1 MNRPSMSPV
10 STHHVLCF
18 LLFLI
23 PNPCLAQ
30 TRIAV
35 GSSLI
40 ATNGNSSWLSPSG
53 DFAFGFRSLSDDG
66 TKNDQLFWLSIW
78 YDKIPSKTIV
88 WFAKQDRPAPKNSK
102 LELNSGSGL
111 VVTSPQGEELWK
123 SDGFG
128 GTVSHASINDTG
140 NFVLLDSSSEVL
152 WESFANP
159 FDTLLPSQVLGKN
172 HLLSSRQLEE
182 SFSTGRFQLRMLDSG
197 DLVLNT
203 INLPSDY
210 ANEPYYSAKT
220 DGSSNAST
228 AGKEL
233 VFSDSGSLFVL
244 RENGEKFYLSQ
255 GQIPSTS
262 DFYHRVTLNFDGVFA
277 QYVHPKNSGSNGSWS
292 MLWSQ
297 PEDICN
303 GVNVHDGISVCG
315 YNSICTLGAD
325 KRPNCNCPAKFTLLD
340 PSDKYGSCRPNFTQS
355 CAEDQERLKL
365 GPMED
370 LYEFEEFVNTD
381 WPTSDYA
388 LLRPFSEDQCRNSCL
403 HDCMC
408 AVAVFRD
415 GNSCWKK
422 KLPLTNGRINPT
434 LNGKAMIK
442 VPKLDFPPSNDSRCP
457 LPDPKAKDGYPK
469 TLVLTG
475 SLFLGTSVFVNFVLI
490 GACTGFFLFYRKQL
504 KKLSVKGN
512 VVETNLRYFTY
523 QELFRATDG
532 FKEELGKGAFGIV
545 YKGVIS
551 NDTAVAVKK
560 LTSMMQDKE
569 KEFRTEVNVIGQT
582 HHKNLVRLL
591 GFCDEGQERLLVYE
605 FLSNGTLSSLLFGG
619 DPKLKIPWNHRCQ
632 IAYGVARGL
641 MYLHDECTTQ
651 IIHCD
656 IKPQNILLDDCC
668 VPKISDFGMAKL
680 LMINQSYTQ
689 TNIRGTRGYV
699 APDWF
704 RNLPISV
711 KVDVYSFGV
720 VLLEIISCRSCVG
733 TEASGE
739 HRETDALTD
748 WAYECFVE
756 GRLDA
761 LVEGDLQALQDTE
774 KLKNMVMV
782 AFWCVQ
788 EDPYLR
794 PTMRKVTQMLEGA
807 VGVPVPPCPFPF
819 NSCNSSIVT

>member
-1 MNRPSMSPV
+1 MSPV
-10 STHHVLCF
+10 STLHLLCF
-18 LLFLI
+18 LLLLI
-23 PNPCLAQ
+23 PNPSLAQ
-30 TRIAV
+30 TKIEV
-35 GSSLI
+35 GSSLT

-53 DFAFGFRSLSDDG
+53 DFAFGFRSSNDG
-66 TKNDQLFWLSIW
+66 TENDRFFWLSIW
-78 YDKIPSKTIV
+78 YNKIPSETIV
-88 WFAKQDRPAPKNSK
+88 WFAKQDRPAPENSK
-102 LELNSGSGL
+102 LELNSSSGL
-111 VVTSPQGEELWK
+111 VLTTPQGEELWK
-123 SDGFG
+123 SDNIL
-128 GTVSHASINDTG
+128 GTVSHALINDTG
-140 NFVLLDSSSEVL
+140 NFAILDSSSEVL
-152 WESFANP
+152 WESFDNP
-159 FDTLLPSQVLGKN
+159 RDTLLPSQVLGKGEF
-172 HLLSSRQLEE
+172 LSSRQSED
-182 SFSTGRFQLRMLDSG
+182 SFSRGRFQLRMLDSG

-210 ANEPYYSAKT
+210 ANEAYYSSLT
-220 DGSSNAST
+220 DGSSNASA

-244 RENGEKFYLSQ
+244 RENGEKLYLSQ

-262 DFYHRVTLNFDGVFA
+262 DFYHRVTLNFDGVLT
-277 QYVHPKNSGSNGSWS
+277 QYWHPKNSGSSGNWS
-292 MLWSQ
+292 TLWSQ
-297 PEDICN
+297 PDDICAR
-303 GVNVHDGISVCG
+303 VRVTDGIGVCG
-315 YNSICTLGAD
+315 YNSICTLGTNQ
-325 KRPNCNCPAKFTLLD
+325 RPSCNCPPKFTLLD

-355 CAEDQERLKL
+355 CAEDQERLKH

-370 LYEFEEFVNTD
+370 LYEFEEFENTD

-388 LLRPFSEDQCRNSCL
+388 LLKPFSEDECRNSCL

-408 AVAVFRD
+408 SVAIHRD
-415 GNSCWKK
+415 STSCWKK
-422 KLPLTNGRINPT
+422 KLPLTNGAIYPT

-442 VPKLDFPPSNDSRCP
+442 VPKLDFPPANDSLCP
-457 LPDPKAKDGYPK
+457 HPDPKAKDKDPK
-469 TLVLTG
+469 TLVLVG
-475 SLFLGTSVFVNFVLI
+475 SLLFGTSAFVNIVLI
-490 GACTGFFLFYRKQL
+490 GACTGFFLIYRKQL
-504 KKLSVKGN
+504 KKLSTKGN
-512 VVETNLRYFTY
+512 AVETNLRYFTY

-532 FKEELGKGAFGIV
+532 FKEELGRGAFGIV

-551 NDTAVAVKK
+551 NDVAVAVKK

-605 FLSNGTLSSLLFGG
+605 FLSNGTLSSLLFAG
-619 DPKLKIPWNHRCQ
+619 DPKLKTPWSRRCQ
-632 IAYGVARGL
+632 IARGVARGL
-641 MYLHDECTTQ
+641 TYLHDECTTQ

-656 IKPQNILLDDCC
+656 IKPPNILLDDYC
-668 VPKISDFGMAKL
+668 VAKISDFGMAKL
-680 LMINQSYTQ
+680 LMMNQSHTQ

-699 APDWF
+699 APEWF

-720 VLLEIISCRSCVG
+720 LLLEIISCRSCLR

-739 HRETDALTD
+739 QNGTEALTD
-748 WAYECFVE
+748 WAYDCFME

-761 LVEGDLQALQDTE
+761 LVEGDVQALQDRE

-782 AFWCVQ
+782 AFWCIQ
-788 EDPYLR
+788 EDPSLR

-819 NSCNSSIVT
+819 NSCNSSIVP